1 MTKETY
7 FEELDLTIEDK
18 VRDVPREQLIERL
31 QQMPVVDV
39 AEYLK
44 HLPIEELL
52 EVLLK
57 FSVDEQGLI
66 FADFP
71 RELQFQIFTSLPLS
85 KFSKL
90 FSGMNSDDRID
101 FFRELEPEQQTVLLP
116 FLDKVCREE
125 VLKLSSYPEETA
137 GGIMSTDFATVRIDM
152 TVEQALAKI
161 RKDAPSKKMLYYVYV
176 VDENMVLQGFVS
188 LKRLIM
194 AEPGTK
200 IEEILYR
207 DFVVAYVDED
217 RESVA
222 FKIEKYDLVA
232 IPVINHQGQLL
243 GIVSHDDA
251 IEVIRAEHTE
261 DMEKFMGIIP
271 QEDDLN
277 YEQTSVWIHFKKRV
291 VWIAS
296 LAAVGVISGMIVHRF
311 ESAMEKLIIL
321 ALYMPMVADTG
332 GNAGSQAATVV
343 VRALALGH
351 LSVKDWL
358 KVIWK
363 EFRVS
368 VLIAVCL
375 GIIAFLKILFLSWET
390 TIPAQFSLLAIALTI
405 TIALMLQVVTATII
419 GALIPIVVK
428 AFGGDPAVAAS
439 PAITTVVDITG
450 LLIYFGTAVLM
461 LGL

>member
-7 FEELDLTIEDK
+7 FEELDLAIEDK
-18 VRDVPREQLIERL
+18 VRDLPREQLIERL
-31 QQMPVVDV
+31 QKMPVVDV
-39 AEYLK
+39 AGYLK

-57 FSVDEQGLI
+57 FSADEQGLI

-71 RELQFQIFTSLPLS
+71 RELQHQIFSSLPLF

-90 FSGMNSDDRID
+90 FSGMNSDDRIE
-101 FFRELEPEQQTVLLP
+101 FFRELEPEQQTSLLP
-116 FLDKVCREE
+116 FLDKTCREE

-161 RKDAPSKKMLYYVYV
+161 RKDAPSKKMLYYIYV
-176 VDENMVLQGFVS
+176 VDSNMVLQGFVS

-200 IEEILYR
+200 IDEILYR

-232 IPVINHQGQLL
+232 IPVINNQGQLL

-271 QEDDLN
+271 QEEDLN

-291 VWIAS
+291 VWITS

-351 LSVKDWL
+351 LTVKDWL

-390 TIPAQFSLLAIALTI
+390 TIPAEFSLLAIALTI

>member
-7 FEELDLTIEDK
+7 FEEIEQTVEERLK
-18 VRDVPREQLIERL
+18 NVPAEQLVDRL
-31 QQMPVVDV
+31 EKMPVVDV
-39 AEYLK
+39 AAYLK
-44 HLPIEELL
+44 SKPVDELIELF
-52 EVLLK
+52 K
-57 FSVDEQGLI
+57 QFSPDEQGLI

-71 RELQFQIFTSLPLS
+71 YELQMEIFQKLSL
-85 KFSKL
+85 KHFAKI
-90 FSGMNSDDRID
+90 FSGMNSQDRID
-101 FFRELEPEQQTVLLP
+101 FYRNLEPEQQTLILP
-116 FLDKVCREE
+116 FLDKASREE
-125 VLKLSSYPEETA
+125 VIRLSAYPEDTA

-152 TVEQALAKI
+152 TVEQAMAKI
-161 RKDAPSKKMLYYVYV
+161 RKDAPSKKMIYYVYV
-176 VDENMVLQGFVS
+176 VDSNMVLQGFVS

-200 IEEILYR
+200 IVDIVYR

-232 IPVINHQGQLL
+232 IPVVNQQGQLL

-271 QEDDLN
+271 QEEDLN
-277 YEQTSVWIHFKKRV
+277 YEETSVWTHFKKRV
-291 VWIAS
+291 VWITS

-343 VRALALGH
+343 VRALALGQ
-351 LSVKDWL
+351 LSVRDWF

-390 TIPAQFSLLAIALTI
+390 TIPSQFSLLAIAITI

-419 GALIPIVVK
+419 GALIPLGVK

-439 PAITTVVDITG
+439 PAITTIVDITG